1 MSFIT
6 CQQPDKHCPF
16 ILLSTHEARMW
27 RQVYTSGW
35 DTCSINMGTT
45 SEMWLPH
52 PDTLSNWAWQL
63 VEHGIR
69 RRLSRKSGFQE
80 LAGVKI
86 PGYTE
91 QESQISQVSFR
102 RAPMLRA
109 HPAQSRVSET
119 IAPETWTQGRW
130 MKASSPEGAFFGG
143 RPHVRAACMCVNIN
157 WFDKKKKKELVPSIL
172 RSQESSSF

>member
-35 DTCSINMGTT
+35 DTCSINTGTN
-45 SEMWLPH
+45 SEVWLPH
-52 PDTLSNWAWQL
+52 PDTRSNWAWQL

-69 RRLSRKSGFQE
+69 GRLSRKSSFQE

-86 PGYTE
+86 LGYTE

-102 RAPMLRA
+102 QAPMIRA

-119 IAPETWTQGRW
+119 IAPETRTQGRW
-130 MKASSPEGAFFGG
+130 VKASSTEEDFFFFFCLMLGVHARNAWTSTG
-143 RPHVRAACMCVNIN
+143 SI
-157 WFDKKKKKELVPSIL
+157 KKKKRTGS
-172 RSQESSSF
+172 RYS